1 VRRSFRVAFH
11 GLTGLLLFVL
21 PAVGQVQ
28 IGDLS
33 SNLNGIISAGYAA
46 DYGNDIESSHGLN
59 LGGSATASG
68 YYYNPNFISY
78 NLSPYYGQSRANSNY
93 QSISDS
99 SGVNLSTA
107 IFSGSHFPGQV
118 SYAAA
123 YNSEGQ
129 FAVPGLPNYTT
140 HGNSDTFG
148 INWSAFLP
156 GLPSLTASF
165 QRGSNQYSIYGDN
178 SSGNSDFHSFS
189 LSSAYSIAGFN
200 LGASYNT
207 GVSNSL
213 VPEVFLGEQ
222 TGTINTDNSGFGV
235 NVSHSLPLNG
245 NFSTSFYRSD
255 INTDYLGYTYKGD
268 FDTVVA
274 TAAVQPTQ
282 KLHLSTS
289 ASYTDN
295 LAGELFQSVITSGGA
310 LSSGNNLSSGSSV
323 SSGSAASSSSTLLPT
338 SNLDSSH
345 AWDFNAAASYS
356 LAANLQLQGQVDRRE
371 QAYLG
376 ENFGATSYS
385 AGVTYAHGLLGG
397 TFNTALS
404 VLDTMVDGS
413 SQNGLG
419 FSTNAIYTRRI
430 GHWFVASSFNYS
442 QNVSTALITYMASY
456 YGYSANVRRRW
467 GSFNW
472 NASANLNHS
481 GLTNQPGTLS
491 SGQGYSTSFGYG
503 RWINLTGNYAKAD
516 GIGLISG
523 GGIVPVNLPPI
534 LPENLITLYGGTSY
548 GFGVSSSPMRRLS
561 LTASYSK
568 ATSNTSNA
576 GVASAN
582 QFEGKNALIQ
592 YQFRKMYFTAGY
604 AQLQQGFSVSGIAP
618 SNVSSYYFGVSRWF
632 NFF

>member
-1 VRRSFRVAFH
+1 M
-11 GLTGLLLFVL
+11 LLVL
-21 PAVGQVQ
+21 PAAGQVQ
-28 IGDLS
+28 VGDLS
-33 SNLNGIISAGYAA
+33 SNLSGVVSAGYSAV
-46 DYGNDIESSHGLN
+46 YGNDTESSHGLD

-68 YYYNPNFISY
+68 YYYNPNFVSY

-93 QSISDS
+93 QSITDS
-99 SGVNLSTA
+99 SGVNFGSS
-107 IFSGSHFPGQV
+107 IFSGSHFPG
-118 SYAAA
+118 SINYAAA

-148 INWSAFLP
+148 INWGAYLP
-156 GLPSLTASF
+156 GLPTLSAGF
-165 QRGSNQYSIYGDN
+165 QRGSNQYSVYGDN
-178 SSGNSDFHSFS
+178 SNGNSDFHSFS

-200 LGASYNT
+200 MGASYVN
-207 GVSNSL
+207 GASNSL
-213 VPEVFLGEQ
+213 VPELFQGES
-222 TGTINTDNSGFGV
+222 TGTITTNNSGYGF

-245 NFSTSFYRSD
+245 SIATSFYRSD
-255 INTDYLGYTYKGD
+255 IDTDYLGYSYKGD

-274 TAAVQPTQ
+274 SAAVQPTQ

-295 LAGELFQSVITSGGA
+295 LAGVLFQSVINSGGA
-310 LSSGNNLSSGSSV
+310 LSSGSNLSSGNSAPSGSTV
-323 SSGSAASSSSTLLPT
+323 SSGSNILATN
-338 SNLDSSH
+338 NLDSSH
-345 AWDFNAAASYS
+345 AWDLNAAASYS

-385 AGVTYAHGLLGG
+385 AGVTYSHGLFGG

-404 VLDTMVDGS
+404 VLDSMIDGS

-430 GHWFVASSFNYS
+430 GRWFVASSFNYS
-442 QNVSTALITYMASY
+442 QNVQTVLVTYMASY

-481 GLTNQPGTLS
+481 GLTNEPGALS
-491 SGQGYSTSFGYG
+491 SGQGYSTTFGYG
-503 RWINLTGNYAKAD
+503 RWINLTGNYAKSSGV
-516 GIGLISG
+516 GIITG

-548 GFGVSSSPMRRLS
+548 GFGVSSSPARRLS

-568 ATSNTSNA
+568 ASSNTSVA
-576 GVASAN
+576 GVGSAN
-582 QFEGKNALIQ
+582 QFEGKNALVQ

>member
-1 VRRSFRVAFH
+1 MF
-11 GLTGLLLFVL
+11 LVL
-21 PAVGQVQ
+21 PAAGQLQV
-28 IGDLS
+28 GDLS
-33 SNLNGIISAGYAA
+33 SDLSGTVSAGYSAV
-46 DYGNDIESSHGLN
+46 YGNDIDSSHGLN

-68 YYYNPNFISY
+68 YYYDPNFVSF

-93 QSISDS
+93 QSITDS
-99 SGVNLSTA
+99 SGVNFATS

-118 SYAAA
+118 NYAAA

-148 INWSAFLP
+148 INWGAFLP

-165 QRGSNQYSIYGDN
+165 QRGSNQYSIYGDT
-178 SSGNSDFHSFS
+178 SSGNSDFHSFT

-200 LGASYNT
+200 MGASYND

-213 VPEVFLGEQ
+213 IPEVFQGEQ
-222 TGTINTDNSGFGV
+222 TGTITTNNSGYGF

-245 NFSTSFYRSD
+245 SFATSFYRSNID
-255 INTDYLGYTYKGD
+255 TDYLGYSYKGD

-274 TAAVQPTQ
+274 SAAVQPTQ

-295 LAGELFQSVITSGGA
+295 LAGELFQSVITSAG
-310 LSSGNNLSSGSSV
+310 NLSSGSNLSSSSSSNNV
-323 SSGSAASSSSTLLPT
+323 SSGNTLLPT

-345 AWDFNAAASYS
+345 AWDLNAAGSYS
-356 LAANLQLQGQVDRRE
+356 LAANLSLQAQVDRRE

-376 ENFGATSYS
+376 EDFGATSYS
-385 AGVTYAHGLLGG
+385 AGVAYSHGLLGG
-397 TFNTALS
+397 TFNTAFS
-404 VLDTMVDGS
+404 VLDSMIDGS

-430 GHWFVASSFNYS
+430 GRWFVASSFNYS

-467 GSFNW
+467 GQFNW
-472 NASANLNHS
+472 NASANLTHS

-491 SGQGYSTSFGYG
+491 SGQGYGTTFGYG
-503 RWINLTGNYAKAD
+503 RWINLTANYAKSD
-516 GIGLISG
+516 GIGLITG

-534 LPENLITLYGGTSY
+534 LPANLITLYGGTSY
-548 GFGVSSSPMRRLS
+548 GFGVSSSPMRKLT

-568 ATSNTSNA
+568 ASSNTSMA

-592 YQFRKMYFTAGY
+592 YQLRKIYVTAGY
-604 AQLQQGFSVSGIAP
+604 AQLSQGFSVSGIAP